1 MCARALTCSPTAA
14 AGSVCLSFSLRGITS
29 GQMNPASRVVVT
41 AQIQRLGFI
50 GMRPGEGSGWK
61 RDGGGGVGQV
71 IWNWGGWW
79 GSGRKGRGRALA
91 ACKINSCL
99 KRLTTSSKVGSD

>member
-14 AGSVCLSFSLRGITS
+14 AGVSVCLSFSLRGITS

-61 RDGGGGVGQV
+61 RAGGGGVGQV
-71 IWNWGGWW
+71 IWNWGG
-79 GSGRKGRGRALA
+79 
-91 ACKINSCL
+91 
-99 KRLTTSSKVGSD
+99 

>member
-14 AGSVCLSFSLRGITS
+14 ADASVCLSFSLRGITS

-41 AQIQRLGFI
+41 AQIRRLGFT

-61 RDGGGGVGQV
+61 SGGGGGVGQV
-71 IWNWGGWW
+71 IWNWGGGWVVAE
-79 GSGRKGRGRALA
+79 GKREG
-91 ACKINSCL
+91 ACKIDSCL
-99 KRLTTSSKVGSD
+99 KRLTTSSNVGSD